1 VDTVVIPGLKPGTT
15 ICFFEEKRM
24 KHREKKFLKRPEYPG
39 GKEAFRQYVK
49 SNLKYPE
56 EALAKGIGGIVY
68 LSARIDDNGEV
79 SDVEVEK
86 GIGGGCDEEAVRLIS
101 SVHFGK
107 VKNRGLRVSTR
118 KKFRIEFRLPPRMV
132 YTGKP
137 VRQTTGNPS
146 DPEMQIHGGEPA
158 LQSPAGETDRENPPN
173 DISSPA
179 ITYQV
184 SPSKKSQAPAAPA
197 QGKKKYTYTIRI
209 KPRE

>member
-1 VDTVVIPGLKPGTT
+1 
-15 ICFFEEKRM
+15 M

-132 YTGKP
+132 YTGKS
-137 VRQTTGNPS
+137 VRQATGSQTVRPIEAGGKTPQNPS

-158 LQSPAGETDRENPPN
+158 LQSPAGETDRENSPN